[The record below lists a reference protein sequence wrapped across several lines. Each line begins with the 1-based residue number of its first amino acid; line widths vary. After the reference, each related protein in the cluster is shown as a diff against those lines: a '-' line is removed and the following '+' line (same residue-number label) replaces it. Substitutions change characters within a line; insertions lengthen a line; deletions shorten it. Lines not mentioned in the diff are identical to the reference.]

1 MFKYLNLSHTRLRSL
16 EWLQKNTVISR
27 LDLRQTKL
35 NFYDE
40 DSKYLKHLKIQQ
52 AIHGD
57 SFKLC
62 CSKYAGSG
70 VPAYNCFAPS
80 DAISSCEHLIGDVIK
95 RSLLWMI
102 VTVGLVGNVI
112 LVVVNLSYKRAELS
126 QSDKAYVTNLGVSDF
141 LRSVYAVL
149 ILESDVYHGDYYVI
163 YESQW
168 RESSLCTAAGFLLT
182 LSCETSTMFVLLITL
197 DRYLIFKNPLR
208 PCKIPLV
215 GLVASVFA
223 VWVIGLVLA
232 ILPVLYPEW
241 EIYSSNGMC
250 LGIPVNM
257 KRSTGWTYSFVV
269 FIVFNFLQ
277 LIFIIAGQIAIF
289 KSIALS
295 SDSQINSPTNRI
307 REITVA
313 KNLSLVVL
321 SNFFCWFPVC
331 VVGLMSASGHMFSP
345 DTHGW
350 LAICVIPLNSAVN
363 PVLYTLPAVYQKWLN
378 FYHGKLIAPREINN
392 RNAGK

>member
-1 MFKYLNLSHTRLRSL
+1 MVKYDQQAASL
-16 EWLQKNTVISR
+16 LGN
-27 LDLRQTKL
+27 
-35 NFYDE
+35 
-40 DSKYLKHLKIQQ
+40 LKIEQG
-52 AIHGD
+52 IYGD

-62 CSKYAGSG
+62 CQKFKGQGIPDHTCYA
-70 VPAYNCFAPS
+70 PR
-80 DAISSCEHLIGDVIK
+80 DAISSCDDLLGDVIK
-95 RSLLWMI
+95 RVLLW
-102 VTVGLVGNVI
+102 VVAAGGGVGN
-112 LVVVNLSYKRAELS
+112 LVVIVYRIVFELREMKHS
-126 QSDKAYVTNLGVSDF
+126 NKLYVTNLGLSDVVMGVYLF
-141 LRSVYAVL
+141 LIAG
-149 ILESDVYHGDYYVI
+149 SDVYHRDNYVI

-215 GLVASVFA
+215 GLVASVVA

-257 KRSTGWTYSFVV
+257 KRSTGWTYSFAV

-295 SDSQINSPTNRI
+295 SDSQINSSTHRR

-331 VVGLMSASGHMFSP
+331 VVGLMSASGHTFSP

-363 PVLYTLPAVYQKWLN
+363 PVLYTLPAVYQKWLT
-378 FYHGKLIAPREINN
+378 FYSGRLNAQREINN
-392 RNAGK
+392 RNAAK